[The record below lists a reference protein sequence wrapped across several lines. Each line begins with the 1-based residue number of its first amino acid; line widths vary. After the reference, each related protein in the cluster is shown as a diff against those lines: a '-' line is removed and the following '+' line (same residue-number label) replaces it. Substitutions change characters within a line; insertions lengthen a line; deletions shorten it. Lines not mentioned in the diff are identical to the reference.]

1 MKTARY
7 QLGHAPT
14 VTMDRCDGDLIIV
27 GHDNPVVVLTAD
39 ELPHLA
45 PDQDRATLRIEG
57 CDDDLRLTLPFGAT
71 VIADH
76 IDGDLRVAGIARCTL
91 AHVDGDL
98 TMEDAPGPYAVG
110 DVDGDVRVRA
120 VANLSLGAIDGDA
133 RLEGVT
139 DRFTLGHVTG
149 DLILDGAVQGFGP
162 AHVEGDLTL
171 AIAFQPAHEYR
182 LIVDGDTTIRLPDEA
197 NLTLQAAVHGDVSGL
212 PHTHGDGHGRGEV
225 RATWGDG
232 SSSLSL
238 SVGGDLRIRSGSV
251 SAMAARHSYAPADGS
266 AGKEAEGARIGGE
279 PKPEPAITTMA
290 TPNLG
295 VLEALSRGEISV
307 DEAESLLR

>member
-7 QLGHAPT
+7 QLGYTPT
-14 VTMDRCDGDLIIV
+14 VTIDHCDGDIIIV
-27 GHDNPVVVLTAD
+27 GHDNAVVVLTSD
-39 ELPHLA
+39 DLPHLS

-76 IDGDLRVAGIARCTL
+76 VDGDMRIMGIARCTL

-110 DVDGDVRVRA
+110 DVDGDIRARA

-149 DLILDGAVQGFGP
+149 DLILDGAVHGFGP
-162 AHVEGDLTL
+162 VRVEGDLTL
-171 AIAFQPAHEYR
+171 AIAFEPGHEYR
-182 LIVDGDTTIRLPDEA
+182 LVVDGDATISLPDEA
-197 NLTLQAAVHGDVSGL
+197 NLTLQASVHGDVSGL
-212 PHTHGDGHGRGEV
+212 SQSYGGVQDQGEV
-225 RATWGDG
+225 RAAWGDG
-232 SSSLSL
+232 TSYLSL
-238 SVGGDLRIRSGSV
+238 SVGGDLRIRPGA
-251 SAMAARHSYAPADGS
+251 AMTARPYAPLVTTMGQ
-266 AGKEAEGARIGGE
+266 EAETTGPSEEQA
-279 PKPEPAITTMA
+279 PAPS
-290 TPNLG
+290 TPSNVGNLG
-295 VLEALSRGEISV
+295 VLEALAQGKISV
-307 DEAESLLR
+307 DEAESLLH

>member
-39 ELPHLA
+39 DLPHLA

-57 CDDDLRLTLPFGAT
+57 CCDDLRLVLPFGAT
-71 VIADH
+71 LIADH

-91 AHVDGDL
+91 ARVDGDL
-98 TMEDAPGPYAVG
+98 TLEDAPGPYAIG

-120 VANLSLGAIDGDA
+120 VANLSLCSVDGDA

-149 DLILDGAVQGFGP
+149 DLILDGAVHGFGP
-162 AHVEGDLTL
+162 IRVGGDLTL
-171 AIAFQPAHEYR
+171 AIAFQPSQEYR
-182 LIVDGDTTIRLPDEA
+182 LVVDGDATIRLPDEA
-197 NLTLQAAVHGDVSGL
+197 NLTLQAAVHGDLSGL
-212 PHTHGDGHGRGEV
+212 PHAHGSGHRHGEV

-232 SSSLSL
+232 SSYLSL
-238 SVGGDLRIRSGSV
+238 SVGGDLRIRPGGAMTAYPYAFSV
-251 SAMAARHSYAPADGS
+251 NTMGQEAESAGASEEQAPAPTAPS
-266 AGKEAEGARIGGE
+266 H
-279 PKPEPAITTMA
+279 
-290 TPNLG
+290 LG
-295 VLEALSRGEISV
+295 VLEALSRGEIGV

>member
-14 VTMDRCDGDLIIV
+14 VTMDHCDGDLIIV

-45 PDQDRATLRIEG
+45 PDQDLATLRIEG

-71 VIADH
+71 IIADH
-76 IDGDLRVAGIARCTL
+76 VDGDLRIMGIARCTL

-110 DVDGDVRVRA
+110 DVDGDVRARA
-120 VANLSLGAIDGDA
+120 VANLSLGAVDGDA

-139 DRFTLGHVTG
+139 GRFTLGHVTG
-149 DLILDGAVQGFGP
+149 DLILDGAVHGFGP
-162 AHVEGDLTL
+162 VHVEGDLTL
-171 AIAFQPAHEYR
+171 TVAFQPAHEYR
-182 LIVDGDTTIRLPDEA
+182 LVVDGDATIRLPDEA

-212 PHTHGDGHGRGEV
+212 PHAHGSEHDGHDEV

-232 SSSLSL
+232 TSYLSL
-238 SVGGDLRIRSGSV
+238 SVGGDLRIRPGG
-251 SAMAARHSYAPADGS
+251 AMTTRRSFASLVNPTGQ
-266 AGKEAEGARIGGE
+266 EAESTTVGE
-279 PKPEPAITTMA
+279 QQAA
-290 TPNLG
+290 TSTAAADLG
-295 VLEALSRGEISV
+295 VLEALAQGKISV
-307 DEAESLLR
+307 DEAESLLH

>member
-27 GHDNPVVVLTAD
+27 GHDNPVVVLAAD
-39 ELPHLA
+39 ELPHLS
-45 PDQDRATLRIEG
+45 PDQGLATLRIEE

-91 AHVDGDL
+91 ARVGGDL

-110 DVDGDVRVRA
+110 DVDGDVRVRG

-149 DLILDGAVQGFGP
+149 DLTLDGAVHGFGP
-162 AHVEGDLTL
+162 VHVGGDLTL
-171 AIAFQPAHEYR
+171 AIAFEPGHEYR
-182 LIVDGDTTIRLPDEA
+182 LVVDGDATISLPDEA

-212 PHTHGDGHGRGEV
+212 PYTHGSGHGHGEV
-225 RATWGDG
+225 RAIWGDG
-232 SSSLSL
+232 ASYLSL
-238 SVGGDLRIRSGSV
+238 SVGGDLRIRPGA
-251 SAMAARHSYAPADGS
+251 AMTARRSYAPS
-266 AGKEAEGARIGGE
+266 VVTTRQEAESTGIVEEQA
-279 PKPEPAITTMA
+279 PVPPAA
-290 TPNLG
+290 SNPDNLG
-295 VLEALSRGEISV
+295 VLEALAQGKISV
-307 DEAESLLR
+307 DEAESLLH

>member
-91 AHVDGDL
+91 ARIDGDL
-98 TMEDAPGPYAVG
+98 TMEDTPGPCAIG
-110 DVDGDVRVRA
+110 DVDGDVRARA
-120 VANLSLGAIDGDA
+120 VTNLSIGSVDGDA

-139 DRFTLGHVTG
+139 GHFTLGHVTG

-225 RATWGDG
+225 RAAWGDG

-238 SVGGDLRIRSGSV
+238 SVGGDLRIRSGSAG
-251 SAMAARHSYAPADGS
+251 AMAVRRSYAPSVNTMGQ
-266 AGKEAEGARIGGE
+266 EAESTGIVEEQA
-279 PKPEPAITTMA
+279 PAPPVA
-290 TPNLG
+290 SNPDNLG
-295 VLEALSRGEISV
+295 VLEALAQGKISV
-307 DEAESLLR
+307 DEAESLLH